1 MLRAQAGNHFLFG
14 LTQENVTRLM
24 AGEPITVK
32 LNEHGLQGPAISIV
46 LCYGETE
53 ESLALELREL
63 IGPTTQVTDQRGP
76 RRTGHV
82 PP

>member
-14 LTQENVTRLM
+14 LSKENVTRLM
-24 AGEPITVK
+24 AGEPITIT

-53 ESLALELREL
+53 EAIALELQEL
-63 IGPTTQVTDQRGP
+63 IGPTTHVTD
-76 RRTGHV
+76 RRAR
-82 PP
+82 